1 MADWEVFD
9 LPEEPEEPPFDLLDP
24 PSEDPPPPSDDP
36 PPPSDD
42 PPPPPS
48 DELFPPLG
56 FSVESPPDTFPPEE
70 AASLSEEA
78 AFL

>member
-9 LPEEPEEPPFDLLDP
+9 PPEEPDESPFDLLDP

-36 PPPSDD
+36 PPP
-42 PPPPPS
+42 PS
-48 DELFPPLG
+48 DELFPPLD
-56 FSVESPPDTFPPEE
+56 FSVESPPEAFPPEE

>member
-9 LPEEPEEPPFDLLDP
+9 PPEEPEEPPFDLLDP

-36 PPPSDD
+36 PPP
-42 PPPPPS
+42 PS
-48 DELFPPLG
+48 DELFPPLD
-56 FSVESPPDTFPPEE
+56 FSVESPPDAFPPEE

>member
-9 LPEEPEEPPFDLLDP
+9 PSEDPEEPPLDLLEP

-36 PPPSDD
+36 PPP
-42 PPPPPS
+42 P
-48 DELFPPLG
+48 DELFPPLD
-56 FSVESPPDTFPPEE
+56 FSAESPPVVFFSEE
-70 AASLSEEA
+70 TASLSEEA

>member
-9 LPEEPEEPPFDLLDP
+9 PPEEPEEPPFDLLDP

-36 PPPSDD
+36 PPP
-42 PPPPPS
+42 PS
-48 DELFPPLG
+48 DELFPPLD
-56 FSVESPPDTFPPEE
+56 FSVESPPDAFPPEE
-70 AASLSEEA
+70 TASLSEEA